1 MKKYLS
7 VITLATVLAL
17 SGCSSQNSS
26 GADNDS
32 STALASDLTKT
43 EIALVSETGEV
54 PPEDTT
60 KPPQIMVEYSG
71 DGVSSAAM
79 MTLMNYTWDGSI
91 ACGADPVSE
100 AVSGNI
106 SADVDLDLVS
116 ANEPKIGLRAGSEIT
131 AANLYTLEDSDSIDL
146 DFTQD
151 GVIKFPEDV
160 TGGVVSV
167 SVKYEQGEAE
177 YCFSVH
183 RSQTDLSEPPA
194 LRIFQD
200 GIGVAMTRGG
210 YFWTVTEG
218 NGATNVTVD
227 CPSPWQMYT
236 ANSGIAQLYATPGS
250 TLTIALPAD
259 SRITSAAYYTGEDD
273 SHDLVYDGG
282 NITMPADEISGVCS
296 VAVEMPQGSCDYVFA
311 FQTGTEFS
319 TPAYDPGSAE
329 QLTAE

>member
-1 MKKYLS
+1 MKRYLY
-7 VITLATVLAL
+7 VITLAAVIAL
-17 SGCSSQNSS
+17 SGCSSQGSS
-26 GADNDS
+26 DSRDDSSNALISADNV
-32 STALASDLTKT
+32 T
-43 EIALVSETGEV
+43 EIARVTGEV
-54 PPEDTT
+54 TPEDTT

-79 MTLMNYTWDGSI
+79 MTLMNYNWDGSI

-131 AANLYTLEDSDSIDL
+131 AAKLYTLEDSDSIDL

-151 GVIKFPEDV
+151 GVNKFPEDV

-194 LRIFQD
+194 LRIYQNDMGF
-200 GIGVAMTRGG
+200 AMTKGG
-210 YFWTVTEG
+210 YTWTVTDGDE
-218 NGATNVTVD
+218 AMTATVD
-227 CPSPWQMYT
+227 CPTPWQIS
-236 ANSGIAQLYATPGS
+236 SGDITRLVAEPGS
-250 TLTIALPAD
+250 ALTIALPDD
-259 SRITSAAYYTGEDD
+259 SRIASAVYYTSEDE
-273 SHDLVYDGG
+273 SHALEYNGG
-282 NITMPADEISGVCS
+282 TLTMPSDELSAVCC
-296 VAVEMPQGSCDYVFA
+296 VTVEMPQGSCDYVFGL
-311 FQTGTEFS
+311 QTGTEFS
-319 TPAYDPGSAE
+319 TPAYDPGITDGA
-329 QLTAE
+329 AD